1 MGHIDLQHPM
11 ELLGKEKIDSVLL
24 EGGGTLN
31 WAALEAG
38 IVQKVQAYIA
48 PKLLGNNG
56 QDSRRRKRRRRTG
69 SGISDQT

>member
-1 MGHIDLQHPM
+1 MGHIDLQHLM

-38 IVQKVQAYIA
+38 IVQSTGIYSAKAFW
-48 PKLLGNNG
+48 GNNG
-56 QDSRRRKRRRRTG
+56 QDSP
-69 SGISDQT
+69 